1 MMEQLVKRAK
11 GHNKEAFEDLMQA
24 QAQSMYKVAKAI
36 LKNDED
42 VLDAMQETA
51 LTCWEKIGTLKQE
64 RYFKTWLIRILIN
77 HCNEICRQRRYT
89 VPDESIPETGRQD
102 ESFLNVE
109 WDDFLNG
116 LDRKHRTVVILYYV
130 QEFKTREIAEILK
143 VNEST
148 VRSRLAAA
156 REKMEVLY
164 ERSGASGRKIA
175 RRSIG

>member
-1 MMEQLVKRAK
+1 
-11 GHNKEAFEDLMQA
+11 MQA

-36 LKNDED
+36 LKNDQD

-64 RYFKTWLIRILIN
+64 RYFKTWLVRILIN
-77 HCNEICRQRRYT
+77 HCNEICRQRRHT
-89 VPDESIPETGRQD
+89 VLNERMPEEGRLEQ
-102 ESFLNVE
+102 SFLNVE

-130 QEFKTREIAEILK
+130 QGFKTREIAEMLK

-156 REKMEVLY
+156 RQKMEMLY
-164 ERSGASGRKIA
+164 EKNALAGGRFNGRSTG
-175 RRSIG
+175 

>member
-1 MMEQLVKRAK
+1 MEQLVRKAK
-11 GHNKEAFEDLMQA
+11 MRNKEAFEDLMQA

-64 RYFKTWLIRILIN
+64 RYFKTWLTRILIN
-77 HCNEICRQRRYT
+77 HCNEICRQRKYT
-89 VPDESIPETGRQD
+89 VPEEMISETGRPE

-109 WDDFLNG
+109 WEDFLNC
-116 LDRKHRTVVILYYV
+116 LDVKHRTVIILYYV
-130 QEFKTREIAEILK
+130 QGFKTREVAEILK

-156 REKMEVLY
+156 REKMEQLY
-164 ERSGASGRKIA
+164 EKSGAAGRKFV
-175 RRSIG
+175 RRGIG

>member
-1 MMEQLVKRAK
+1 MERLVIKARD
-11 GHNKEAFEDLMQA
+11 HDKEAFEDLMQA
-24 QAQSMYKVAKAI
+24 YAQSMYKVAKAI

-77 HCNEICRQRRYT
+77 HCNEICRQRRHT
-89 VPDESIPETGRQD
+89 VTDEMIPEAGRQD

-109 WDDFLNG
+109 WEDFLKR
-116 LDRKHRTVVILYYV
+116 LDRKHRTVIILYYV
-130 QEFKTREIAEILK
+130 QEFKTREIAEILN

-156 REKMEVLY
+156 REKMEMLY
-164 ERSGASGRKIA
+164 EKSGAANGRFA

>member
-1 MMEQLVKRAK
+1 MEQLVRKAK
-11 GHNKEAFEDLMQA
+11 NHNKEAFEDLMQIH
-24 QAQSMYKVAKAI
+24 AQSMYKVAKAI

-64 RYFKTWLIRILIN
+64 RCFKTWLTRILIN
-77 HCNEICRQRRYT
+77 HCNEICRQRKFT
-89 VPDESIPETGRQD
+89 VPDERISETGRQE

-109 WDDFLNG
+109 WEDFLNC
-116 LDRKHRTVVILYYV
+116 LDVKHRTVIILYYV
-130 QEFKTREIAEILK
+130 QGFKTREVAEILK

-156 REKMEVLY
+156 RDKMEQLY
-164 ERSGASGRKIA
+164 EKSNAAGRRFA
-175 RRSIG
+175 GRGIG

>member
-1 MMEQLVKRAK
+1 MEQLVKKAK
-11 GHNKEAFEDLMQA
+11 NRNKEAFEDLMQI

-77 HCNEICRQRRYT
+77 HCNEICRQRSHT
-89 VPDESIPETGRQD
+89 VLNEVMPEKGRLE

-109 WDDFLNG
+109 WDDFLSG

-130 QEFKTREIAEILK
+130 QGFKTREIAEILK

-156 REKMEVLY
+156 RQKMEMLY
-164 ERSGASGRKIA
+164 EKNALAGRRFSGRNT
-175 RRSIG
+175 G